1 LKDLEIIKENYTD
14 PQILTLDIEEKELA
28 DNDNTFLN
36 ANNIYTE
43 VEGEVGKNLK
53 LKDNQRVNL
62 VGIIKSRFGTAE
74 DARKSSEKRWLS
86 AYSNYR
92 GLYKKGVKFR
102 DSEKSRIFVKIT
114 KTKVLAAFG
123 QLVDVIFGAG
133 IFPIGISE
141 TKLPEG
147 ERKNAHLDTQ
157 NPSPTLESPDN
168 IGNRLEDETDNPY
181 DVGYEGDG
189 RILAAGETLGRG
201 EYSKTVE
208 ETAEESGML
217 VEGLN
222 PNPQVFELSP
232 AKKAARAMEK
242 LIHDQIEES
251 KGSSEI
257 RNSLLEASLLGTGIL
272 KGPFN
277 FNKKLNKWE
286 MDEDNNRVYAPLEV
300 RVPRIEFVSCW
311 DFYPDPQATNVDE
324 CEFIIHRHKMNRSQ
338 LRQLRNMPYFNED
351 AIRDCLREG
360 PNYIEKG
367 FEDQLKDQ
375 MSSPDESGSS
385 NFEVLEYWGIMDA
398 EYAREVGIDLDE
410 EIDDLDEV
418 QINAWVCG
426 NMLLRAVVNP
436 FSPYRIPYHAFP
448 YEKNPYNFFGIGV
461 AENMDDSQQIMNG
474 HARMAIDNLALAG
487 SLVFDV
493 DESALVGG
501 QTMEVYPGKI
511 FRRQA
516 GMPGQSIYGLK
527 FPNTAPENMMMFDRF
542 RQLAD
547 EQTGIPSYSHGQT
560 GVQSMTRTAS
570 GMSMLLGA
578 ASLNIKTV
586 VKNIDDFL
594 LKPLGESYFQ
604 WNMQFFEGDLDI
616 AGDLEVKATGT
627 NSMMQKEVRSQRLT
641 MFLQTAQSP
650 AIAPFVKISKLVSE
664 LAYSLDLDPDE
675 ILNDPDEAA
684 IMAQIIGMQNAGQTT
699 GPEAEAVGGQPGV
712 MGGVQGAPQQPQELG
727 TTGTG
732 GGNIGTGNV
741 PLAGEAEFSG
751 TPRAAG
757 GAGQGSPI

>member
-1 LKDLEIIKENYTD
+1 MA
-14 PQILTLDIEEKELA
+14 EE
-28 DNDNTFLN
+28 NTFLN
-36 ANNIYTE
+36 ADNIYTD
-43 VEGEVGKNLK
+43 VEGESGKTLD
-53 LKDNQRVNL
+53 LELDQQLNL
-62 VGIIKSRFGTAE
+62 VGIVNSRYAKAE
-74 DARKSSEKRWLS
+74 DARETDERRWLR
-86 AYSNYR
+86 AYENYR
-92 GLYKKGVKFR
+92 GLYKKSVKFR
-102 DSEKSRIFVKIT
+102 DSEKSRVFVKIT

-123 QLVDVIFGAG
+123 QLVDVIFGTG
-133 IFPIGISE
+133 KFPIGIAE

-147 ERKNAHLDTQ
+147 EKENAYLDAQ
-157 NPSPTLESPDN
+157 NPTPSLEINEDN
-168 IGNRLEDETDNPY
+168 LGNVVGDPY

-189 RILAAGETLGRG
+189 RTLPAGATYPVVESLEQKADDILA
-201 EYSKTVE
+201 
-208 ETAEESGML
+208 
-217 VEGLN
+217 EGLS
-222 PNPQVFELSP
+222 PLPDIPELSP
-232 AKKAARAMEK
+232 AEKAARRMEK

-251 KGSSEI
+251 NGSSEI
-257 RNSLLEASLLGTGIL
+257 RNALLEAALLGTGIV

-277 FNKKLNKWE
+277 FNKKLHKWSDDGGE
-286 MDEDNNRVYAPLEV
+286 RTYNPLEV

-311 DFYPDPQATNVDE
+311 DFYPDPAATNIDE
-324 CEFIIHRHKMNRSQ
+324 CEYVIHRHKMNKSQ
-338 LRQLRNMPYFNED
+338 LRQLRNMPYFDDE
-351 AIRDCLREG
+351 AIRTCLQKG
-360 PNYIEKG
+360 ANYIEKD
-367 FEDQLKDQ
+367 FEYQLKDD
-375 MSSPDESGSS
+375 SREDDYGS

-398 EYAREVGIDLDE
+398 EYAREVGIELDDT
-410 EIDDLDEV
+410 IDDLDEV

-426 NMLLRAVVNP
+426 DTLLRAVLNP
-436 FSPYRIPYHAFP
+436 FTPYRIPYNAFP
-448 YEKNPYNFFGIGV
+448 YERNPYNFFGIGV

-501 QTMEVYPGKI
+501 QSMDVYPGKV

-527 FPNTAPENMMMFDRF
+527 FPNTAPENMMMFDKF

-578 ASLNIKTV
+578 SSLNIKTV
-586 VKNIDDFL
+586 IKNLDDFL

-604 WNMQFFEGDLDI
+604 WNMQFFEGGLDVQ
-616 AGDLEVKATGT
+616 GDLEVRATGT
-627 NSMMQKEVRSQRLT
+627 NSLMQKEVRSQRLT

-675 ILNDPDEAA
+675 ILNDPEEAA
-684 IMAQIIGMQNAGQTT
+684 IMAQIIGMQNANQTT
-699 GPEAEAVGGQPGV
+699 GDEINPGGPQPAG
-712 MGGVQGAPQQPQELG
+712 MGSPDGAPQSPQNLG
-727 TTGTG
+727 PTGTG

-741 PLAGEAEFSG
+741 PVAGETTFSG
-751 TPRAAG
+751 TPRAVG
-757 GAGQGSPI
+757 GTGEGSLE

>member
-1 LKDLEIIKENYTD
+1 MAE
-14 PQILTLDIEEKELA
+14 Q
-28 DNDNTFLN
+28 DNTFLN

-43 VEGEVGKNLK
+43 VEGEVGKNLN
-53 LKDNQRVNL
+53 LKDNQRINL
-62 VGIIKSRFGTAE
+62 VGIINSRFAAAE
-74 DARKSSEKRWLS
+74 EARDSSEKRWLS
-86 AYSNYR
+86 SYTNYR
-92 GLYKKGVKFR
+92 GIYKRSVRFR
-102 DSEKSRIFVKIT
+102 DSEKSRVFVKIT

-123 QLVDVIFGAG
+123 QLVDVIFGTG
-133 IFPIGISE
+133 TFPIGISE
-141 TKLPEG
+141 TKIPEG
-147 ERKNAHLDTQ
+147 ERKNAHLDVQ
-157 NPSPTLESPDN
+157 NPNPDIEMPDN
-168 IGNRLEDETDNPY
+168 IGNRLEDEVVNPY
-181 DVGYEGDG
+181 DVGYDGDG
-189 RILAAGETLGRG
+189 RVFAPGTTHGLGESADSVVEVADEAGVL
-201 EYSKTVE
+201 S
-208 ETAEESGML
+208 
-217 VEGLN
+217 EGLS
-222 PNPQVFELSP
+222 PNPQALELSP
-232 AKKAARAMEK
+232 AQKAARSMEK

-257 RNSLLEASLLGTGIL
+257 RNALLESSLLGTGII

-277 FNKKLNKWE
+277 FNKKLNKWSL
-286 MDEDNNRVYAPLEV
+286 DEENNRVYEPLEV

-311 DFYPDPQATNVDE
+311 DFYPDPQATNIDE
-324 CEFIIHRHKMNRSQ
+324 CEYVIHRHKMNRSQ
-338 LRQLRNMPYFNED
+338 LRQLRNMPYFDID
-351 AIRDCLREG
+351 AIRICLQDG

-367 FEDQLKDQ
+367 FEDQLKDH
-375 MSSPDESGSS
+375 MSSADEAGASS
-385 NFEVLEYWGIMDA
+385 FEVLEYWGIMDA
-398 EYAREVGIDLDE
+398 EYAREVGIELDE
-410 EIDDLDEV
+410 DIDDLDEV

-426 NMLLRAVVNP
+426 NMLLRAVINP
-436 FSPYRIPYHAFP
+436 FTPSRIPYHAFP

-547 EQTGIPSYSHGQT
+547 EQTGLPSYSHGQT

-586 VKNIDDFL
+586 VKNLDDFL
-594 LKPLGESYFQ
+594 LRPLGESYFQ
-604 WNMQFFEGDLDI
+604 WNMQFFEGDLDVV
-616 AGDLEVKATGT
+616 GDLEVKATGT
-627 NSMMQKEVRSQRLT
+627 NSLMQKEVRSQRLT

-650 AIAPFVKISKLVSE
+650 AIAPFVKISKLISE

-675 ILNDPDEAA
+675 VLNDPDEAA

-699 GPEAEAVGGQPGV
+699 GPEAELAGRPPGA
-712 MGGVQGAPQQPQELG
+712 MGGVQGTPQQPQELG
-727 TTGTG
+727 VTGTG
-732 GGNIGTGNV
+732 GGNIGIGNV
-741 PLAGEAEFSG
+741 PLAGETQFSG
-751 TPRAAG
+751 TPRATG
-757 GAGQGSPI
+757 GTGEGSPV